1 MVDLYSLTLW
11 TAIATW
17 GLATGT
23 VLLLYW
29 QTRQAQRLNSANAV
43 VQMRE
48 RFDSPRMR
56 RARRRLSGEWLADGV
71 EDLSSV
77 EVMTFFE
84 LIGAQTRR
92 KILDEDMVWEA
103 FGGWITSYY
112 WAMRHPRD
120 RIGQLRESV
129 RDPLIFYRLEWLNE
143 RMLVIDRREL
153 GADHVNPAD
162 EEAFHRQFLSRESH
176 LEAE

>member
-17 GLATGT
+17 GLATGI

-48 RFDSPRMR
+48 RFDAPRMR
-56 RARRRLSGEWLADGV
+56 RARRRLSEEWLADGV

-103 FGGWITSYY
+103 FGGS
-112 WAMRHPRD
+112 
-120 RIGQLRESV
+120 
-129 RDPLIFYRLEWLNE
+129 
-143 RMLVIDRREL
+143 
-153 GADHVNPAD
+153 
-162 EEAFHRQFLSRESH
+162 
-176 LEAE
+176 